1 MDAEGEAGLRVDSVV
16 ADAGVTVPVLYH
28 HFGNREGLVQAAHVA
43 RLQRS
48 LNQTLD
54 GFEAILEH
62 IDDRDGFRTM
72 LDTLFDSVFTPNQ
85 DRWVRVNV
93 LGATYGRPDLQA
105 EVAEVQR
112 QTWSRVAESL
122 REPQRKGWLSADL
135 DLQIFAGWLFGLLMS
150 RILMD
155 IQGDAIDTSA
165 WNDYTRQAVW
175 TVLDGVIQLTP

>member
-1 MDAEGEAGLRVDSVV
+1 
-16 ADAGVTVPVLYH
+16 
-28 HFGNREGLVQAAHVA
+28 
-43 RLQRS
+43 
-48 LNQTLD
+48 
-54 GFEAILEH
+54 
-62 IDDRDGFRTM
+62 
-72 LDTLFDSVFTPNQ
+72 
-85 DRWVRVNV
+85 
-93 LGATYGRPDLQA
+93 
-105 EVAEVQR
+105 VAEVQR